1 MEEPKISLTLR
12 QLENLLFQ
20 QKQLTA
26 ENLLNMTYYY
36 NSESTE
42 SISKSMQ
49 NMDREKFKEVAD
61 KSRFPNDL
69 ETLKRYL

>member
-1 MEEPKISLTLR
+1 MEDPKISLTLK

-26 ENLLNMTYYY
+26 ENLLSMTYYY
-36 NSESTE
+36 NTDSTD
-42 SISKSMQ
+42 SQFKTMPNIDK
-49 NMDREKFKEVAD
+49 EKFKEVAD
-61 KSRFPNDL
+61 KSSFPNDL